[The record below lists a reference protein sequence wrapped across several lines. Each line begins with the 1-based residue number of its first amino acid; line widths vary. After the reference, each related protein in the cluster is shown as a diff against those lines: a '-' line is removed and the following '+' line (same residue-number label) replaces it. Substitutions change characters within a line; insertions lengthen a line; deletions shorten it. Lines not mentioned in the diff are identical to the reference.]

1 MNKIYKQA
9 YEAPRAESFSFKQSL
24 DVLIGFSIE
33 GEIGDTPE
41 VDDEWGD
48 PVSSRKW
55 GTQRGPL

>member
-1 MNKIYKQA
+1 MNKVYKQA

-33 GEIGDTPE
+33 GEIEDTPE

-48 PVSSRKW
+48 PSERHRW
-55 GTQRGPL
+55 R

>member
-33 GEIGDTPE
+33 GEIEDTPE

-48 PVSSRKW
+48 QTRQ
-55 GTQRGPL
+55 QRWR

>member
-9 YEAPRAESFSFKQSL
+9 YEAPRAESFPFKQSL

-33 GEIGDTPE
+33 GEIEDTPE

-48 PVSSRKW
+48 QTRQ
-55 GTQRGPL
+55 QRWR